1 MAGTRLAAQAAYCIS
16 ALLLWLVAWQQG
28 AIVRKPL
35 PLHAIKGLST
45 DTQLIGV
52 TVQIVVLDTED
63 SSNQVLSVLA
73 TVSKEAAMDI
83 FQTAALDHAA
93 HEHGV
98 QYHDV
103 QVASMPA
110 SALPDYSSNRELDT
124 MLYGLQAT
132 SHSEQTLTI
141 YAGCSLGSQYGFTM
155 GQCRHG
161 WLSLDCN
168 SQQDAAIATTTV
180 LPALASVITKH
191 VLTPTQSLDEMLDE
205 PRTAYRM
212 TFTLLNQTPA
222 DRLCKWNFGN
232 LSQRYL
238 TPMLQR
244 LSQLATVAVH
254 SQEIGYGSLTNTPP
268 NKGTDKGKH
277 SSCINSVC
285 SSAYANGCC
294 SFFTHT
300 ALLLIHLGR
309 ILLDTK

>member
-1 MAGTRLAAQAAYCIS
+1 MAGTRLAAQAAYCLS

-28 AIVRKPL
+28 AIVRKAL
-35 PLHAIKGLST
+35 PLHDIEGLSSE
-45 DTQLIGV
+45 TQRIGV
-52 TVQIVVLDTED
+52 TVRIVVLIAEA
-63 SSNQVLSVLA
+63 SSNELLSELA
-73 TVSKEAAMDI
+73 AVSKQAALDT
-83 FQTAALDHAA
+83 FQTAAVDQGV

-110 SALPDYSSNRELDT
+110 SALPDHSSNRELDT
-124 MLYGLQAT
+124 ILYGLQAT
-132 SHSEQTLTI
+132 SHSEQILTI
-141 YAGCSLGSQYGFTM
+141 YVGCSLGSQLGFTM
-155 GQCRHG
+155 GQYRHG

-168 SQQDAAIATTTV
+168 CQQDAAIATTTV
-180 LPALASVITKH
+180 LPALASVIIKH

-222 DRLCKWNFGN
+222 DRQCKWNFGN